1 MSPDTD
7 EVDEAEELIGQ
18 LLQANFAQAG
28 EETGD
33 EPDEGGEPED
43 PDADEPETPGD
54 DTEEPGEPEA
64 PAGDEPNPAPP
75 APDVAQ
81 APGPFDS
88 LTEQEKAAL
97 LKVRSLLTDNPDIA
111 EGFDKLVKAKFEPE
125 PDKTL
130 PPEIDP
136 EDETSV
142 RLWNEIQEQ
151 KAKNEAARAQ
161 SEARDKENSQRQVNN
176 DIAAGIDK
184 LKAAHPNLTDEDI
197 NNIRAHTAATVNIP
211 AVMAN
216 FPNDPAEGVARA
228 LEIGSMTDPLTR
240 DKVLGVDAKTVEA
253 QATAKRQKK
262 LSALS
267 GSTGSGPRTKP
278 QTKKPESWNEVAG
291 RLAKELEALGGV

>member
-1 MSPDTD
+1 MPDDTA
-7 EVDEAEELIGQ
+7 ELDEAEQLISQ
-18 LLQANFAQAG
+18 LLEASFSQGG

-33 EPDEGGEPED
+33 EEPDEEEV
-43 PDADEPETPGD
+43 AD
-54 DTEEPGEPEA
+54 DTGDEEE
-64 PAGDEPNPAPP
+64 PAGDEEAEPGESEAPPGDGPAP
-75 APDVAQ
+75 AAQ
-81 APGPFDS
+81 AVGPFDS

-97 LKVRSLLTDNPDIA
+97 LKVRSLLTDNPDLA

-125 PDKTL
+125 PDRTL

-142 RLWNEIQEQ
+142 RLWNEIQ
-151 KAKNEAARAQ
+151 
-161 SEARDKENSQRQVNN
+161 
-176 DIAAGIDK
+176 
-184 LKAAHPNLTDEDI
+184 
-197 NNIRAHTAATVNIP
+197 

-262 LSALS
+262 LTALS